1 MTGKSS
7 LWMRG
12 NWVGGGVGTGSEV
25 LNRKKKMQLG
35 YCEECISQT
44 NAKSNNLF
52 VKKLKSVISF
62 YDSYQIF
69 WQYRFQTAIIIRPF
83 CTRWPIIGSFARKL
97 RGSQKSSRI
106 PNKKTRP
113 KYKKFTF
120 LLTITLSYWYEI
132 KEF

>member
-1 MTGKSS
+1 MNDGQIFSMNEGELS
-7 LWMRG
+7 R
-12 NWVGGGVGTGSEV
+12 GGGGTGSEV

-69 WQYRFQTAIIIRPF
+69 
-83 CTRWPIIGSFARKL
+83 
-97 RGSQKSSRI
+97 
-106 PNKKTRP
+106 
-113 KYKKFTF
+113 
-120 LLTITLSYWYEI
+120 
-132 KEF
+132 